1 MNNSNSSGGH
11 IENPGELELFKKTP
25 EYKRIYHIRHKLQK
39 LVYEKKP
46 GEIQKE
52 DFAKVSQVVKEI
64 EDSNM
69 TYDLLRVSLY
79 ILINWEG
86 FVLIYVYI

>member
-1 MNNSNSSGGH
+1 M
-11 IENPGELELFKKTP
+11 EAFKKTP

-52 DFAKVSQVVKEI
+52 DFIKVSQVVKEI
-64 EDSNM
+64 EDSTM
-69 TYDLLRVSLY
+69 TYDLLRVKWNLCG
-79 ILINWEG
+79 IFKEKKRKLM
-86 FVLIYVYI
+86 LL